1 MRRSKR
7 IKISNSGREEAARL
21 EYFAATHLHHV
32 GNDDWYGTPFFLE
45 DFQRD
50 NIWNPIL
57 GTGRMR
63 GGMFRRRYRTA
74 LVGLPRDYGKTE
86 LACALLLSEANM
98 HPVHN
103 GQYGI
108 VAYSKEQSG
117 KILRTMKAMI
127 ALDPDLRG
135 IWIPLKHEIENVET
149 GAIIKVF
156 PYSEAALQSWHFNLL
171 IADEL
176 HVWRDDTVWNA
187 IISGMGSIPN
197 SLVVAITTASGSRSG
212 FLWDW
217 LEGTDDLIS
226 VFDDD
231 EAYCWWLGADDA
243 DDADDPKV
251 LKKLALPSWIKVADL
266 LSLKKRLRRKDYER
280 YVLNRFPTTSSSFS
294 CFTSIQLAS
303 CCKGD
308 NDFDFDSPYTIGID
322 GATSGDCFAIVAY
335 QRAVDPES
343 GAEFGRTC
351 EWVFDEPDQSTGHY
365 PVGQIAELIATICA
379 DHYPEVVGI
388 DPNRMI
394 VLSNLLSD
402 SYGVVTTSFAQN
414 NATMCQASGLVMN
427 LVKSRKLRLR
437 GCGKLRDHLANAVE
451 DDKGSYGTR
460 FGKNDRK
467 DKIDAAIALAIAVL
481 AYDKLVGD
489 GGMYGTF
496 NS

>member
-7 IKISNSGREEAARL
+7 VKISNSGREEAARL
-21 EYFAATHLHHV
+21 EFFAATHLHHV
-32 GNDDWYGTPFFLE
+32 GNDEWHGMPFFLE

-57 GTGRMR
+57 GTGRTR
-63 GGMFRRRYRTA
+63 GGVFRRRYRTA
-74 LVGLPRDYGKTE
+74 LIGLPRDYGKTE

-98 HPVHN
+98 HPVHQ

-108 VAYSKEQSG
+108 VAYSKEQAG
-117 KILRTMKAMI
+117 KILRTLKAMI

-135 IWIPLKHEIENVET
+135 IWKPNKMEVENDET

-156 PYSEAALQSWHFNLL
+156 PYSEGALQSWHFNLL

-176 HVWRDDTVWNA
+176 HVWRDDSVWNA
-187 IISGMGSIPN
+187 IVSGMGSIPN

-217 LEGTDDLIS
+217 LEGTDELVS

-243 DDADDPKV
+243 DDADDPRT
-251 LKKLALPSWIKVADL
+251 LRKLALPSWINVSDL
-266 LSLKKRLRRKDYER
+266 LSQKKRLTRKNYER
-280 YVLNRFPTTSSSFS
+280 YILNRFPTTASSSS

-303 CCKGD
+303 CCKKE
-308 NDFDFDSPYTIGID
+308 NDFDFEQPYTLGID
-322 GATSGDCFAIVAY
+322 GATSGDSFAIVAY
-335 QRAVDPES
+335 QRATDPET
-343 GAEFGRTC
+343 GAEFGRTR
-351 EWVFDEPDQSTGHY
+351 EWVFDEPDRDTGYY
-365 PVGQIAELIATICA
+365 PVGQIAELIADTCA
-379 DHYPEVVGI
+379 RHYPEVVGI

-394 VLSNLLSD
+394 VLSNHLSD
-402 SYGVVTTSFAQN
+402 VYGVETTSFAQN
-414 NATMCQASGLVMN
+414 NATMCQASALVIN

-437 GCGKLRDHLANAVE
+437 GCAKLRDHLANAVE
-451 DDKGSYGTR
+451 DDKGSYGVR
-460 FGKNDRK
+460 FGKNDRR
-467 DKIDAAIALAIAVL
+467 DRIDAAIALAIAVL

-489 GGMYGTF
+489 GDMYTQF
-496 NS
+496 NR